1 MDNIWEKL
9 DYMQTTGNTEQYM
22 HNDKSSVD
30 AVNASS
36 DILTI
41 VADQNLNLSIA
52 CGNTN
57 ENKHRKDFV
66 DQFVIPKKIIDYG
79 LLSSLKEDSRE
90 YQHEVLPSIVRSFRY
105 GQSKSRYRYSKPYLV
120 QNKRLEEQF
129 HERKREFRQ
138 AGYSDKEIKE
148 SYGFLYV
155 SEEQNIEQICG
166 DGLKVGNLK
175 SSCLGHADMGVQLC
189 KHADVI
195 RPGSVSSKYSGYLV
209 IFKVIKGKVKQVVEN
224 HTNIPLEPTPN
235 YDCHLVASSDSS
247 SNHAALFNSSQ
258 IYAYEYGEE
267 SICEIPRQVMPF
279 AVVKFLFTPKSN
291 SRTNTN
297 TVAQSTSSRT
307 SASLGPMASSVKDAG
322 ETYIV
327 WNGALTVKGMHA
339 CNINMVSSASWFKPA
354 KLGTDIDITHKLE
367 ASKVK
372 QKYLKH
378 TGKLAKNCE
387 NHSGNYYINIC
398 ELHPSKPGIKG
409 HFQKIMNYLGKH
421 DCIAVQKLEDVI
433 LLLLTQ
439 GQLSYQLGLS
449 QPHKYPVVLYC
460 LFLSRNSRKKNSG
473 SEEEDDKDKEKEGES
488 NSLEDKSKVEEKQVA
503 CVKTVKDL
511 GGENSTVCDMELCDS
526 GESNIAVSLPIVQ
539 LSSPCHQIVSTSKS
553 PSVCIGNTLFESP
566 TSLGTKDSENDSP
579 KLDKICPTKVTPE
592 ILKLPPDYPY
602 KKNKDSVSIL
612 KHLNTSFGRTN
623 ENYVV
628 ATVWDNGKPTSGQ
641 MTPVR
646 EGETTPI
653 RFVSP
658 PTPGTPT
665 LDERQLM
672 HYYTS
677 PLEKSQDDPNNNRDI
692 SSIEFNPSPHLDR
705 AFDRSQLASPEQ
717 RSRVPPQPPTLNLEE
732 SIAREST
739 DEPTCPHLEKEE
751 VNYKSL
757 ALEEKSPPV
766 SKDQSQLIL
775 PCLTSHS
782 LQLDK
787 SNNSSSILPQP
798 RNESESCQNRQSE
811 ENLYSKSPEIQCQ
824 SLDKSL
830 CITSSHS
837 PVSLKCI
844 PLPSCETAI
853 SSDVF
858 SSDIPS
864 VSTNSDTDS
873 VHSPGICEP
882 ISTVGQSNSPLKF
895 RTTPPQFIQSPT
907 SQVLSPPP
915 YHTSPRLPTIY
926 QLAFQSTIS
935 RAPIMYSPPS
945 YNTYPPRHWSPLGY
959 QQHCYNYNRMSTPM
973 RPSGYYEPRMAW
985 PPWDLSPPRPLMYS
999 PPYQHRKPSLLG
1011 VAPQGVQP
1019 WSSRPLLPLIGNV
1032 DSVRSRLQV
1041 NPAPSC
1047 PFNANSQQETN
1058 SSMMKTLQQNT
1069 SKEMSAQSLKPGQ
1082 NANEIGHQSQP
1093 QTVSTKFTVPAAV
1106 ISPIKPVT
1114 LEVGVLKP
1122 LVPYTDTENN
1132 CISEP
1137 LVPYTDISEEVVICK
1152 PLVPY
1157 TDVGNDVVQ
1166 SIETVNH
1173 TQELLQNCI
1182 ELNRE
1187 NTEPSRELVDGHVG
1201 SDFIGI
1207 SDGELPTE
1215 TSIASNKSLDKYE
1228 NGFMTKPP
1236 KSSLIQQVKIK
1247 DDFRVQEKAHE
1258 LHSILKR
1265 SPRLIMTSVVG
1276 KGYDYAPK
1284 IDFTEEL
1291 SMKQEP
1297 VDDTI
1302 DNIIQ
1307 FLDFDSKSPGTSKV
1321 DKSGNDMNSSNKKSA
1336 KKGYGQKQPH
1346 TVTNK
1351 DVENMRKLLNDTL
1364 ERTSPKK
1371 KSSGDCKKT
1380 RRQSSE
1386 NCLDKAVDS
1395 QMNSQNIA
1403 SKSVK
1408 GSLKHPLSENSS
1420 DVACKKIKLET
1431 DRDRIPVLGSVQAM
1445 EITTCSD
1452 SSDLELIESQPPPFI
1467 DLTSPIVDLTESP
1480 SPIRIVRTVTGYV
1493 VEKSCKTKLIVDTDS
1508 GMKLKKSNISSRLY
1522 DTEKDNQISN
1532 KNLLTEKEGNMKD
1545 SDSKT
1550 KAKTSSNGEI
1560 KVKCSENLK
1569 YGSKNEQK
1577 SGTENIKQSVNKL
1590 DSRLRNPEKTS
1601 GEREN
1606 KRENSALNLKK
1617 TDKSVEKCKTSDL
1630 EKKENPRELSASDSQ
1645 KTDKDCEKSKL
1656 SEGSKTI
1663 GKDDK
1668 ESNLKK
1674 KNISIE
1680 ISKSQSENKELSEV
1694 KTTSEL
1700 KKKEKSNIAFS
1711 LGSIVSEMRK
1721 NERSEEKD
1729 KLPLDNK
1736 ENANTIVK
1744 PVVKNRNKSPKNLQ
1758 KELEFN
1764 SASGEKI
1771 DDKNRTDK
1779 SKVIKELSNK
1789 TSSNKDDK
1797 QQVNV
1802 GNKEKSSNKS
1812 LSTSERHKHRDSS
1825 LTSDSSHERDNRKS
1839 SSKSNSEELSKK
1851 TRWDI
1856 VMKDLDYD
1864 TQNRVSRKRKDSE
1877 SDSDARSSR
1886 KGSPPVMYV
1895 SGKKSKS
1902 KRSSSGKKFSTPSKK
1917 TASKSRTASPSP
1929 SKQKS
1934 VFDYGL
1940 LPRKEWE
1947 FKIPK
1952 KSTNA
1957 KDDKQ
1962 TSGKMSSNK
1971 REESTSSKS
1980 PSIYNGKEN
1989 DYKSNTETARDSN
2002 KISEKGK
2009 HSSRKSSSIG
2019 DKEPFRLFGKEE
2031 NKNSKGFKEKVKPCK
2046 SSVVQTTVPRSKDV
2060 GSIMQMIR
2068 SNVLNKDNK
2077 KNIDDFT
2084 VYSPS
2089 DSLTDNQSE
2098 VTSGSTEETAQ
2109 DLMDIMDGK
2118 VPLEIIDEVG
2128 TDTDSMLDNS
2138 SFNISNEYAKDLNS
2152 AIPGVYGSKTK
2163 HLSGDIL
2170 KSKSITNVD
2179 VANITDTQKDM
2190 KKDSP
2195 LIYQFENTHM
2205 RDLNDN
2211 LVTSAGQN
2219 LNASTLPEKSTSSNL
2234 GSFGVSTLSTNRPVG
2249 VIDPLDD
2256 LDFYIPSVNRKV
2268 EEVNN
2273 GKQMRITV
2281 KNDCPLNKT
2290 VLGYSLV
2297 ELIKTCLHGK
2307 QEDMR
2312 IVNLQESIIQRSV
2325 NLTLHKLNIA
2335 ATLERTVDK
2344 NDAAPIIEEE
2354 PSKAV
2359 LKKEEELI
2367 PGLGDLH
2374 DLEEAI
2380 HTSFNEEDSENNE
2393 DKAKTTEV
2401 LKCDQV
2407 VATEATKSLQSLKK
2421 GDTVKNIEISPIRG
2435 PESKKSVP
2443 EPKRTHKEQSK
2454 ENSNRGPIRSAVSK
2468 AHRQDRQHHPYS
2480 RKEKH
2485 YKAGWSFDISYTL
2498 QDIMENLTTS
2508 SYKDRKNMSTPNSR
2522 RPRFSNYRFRR
2533 SEVPEFLPDE
2543 REDNYLTEEAI
2554 PDFVERKKKAE
2565 MLDNMSTVGGEDEP
2579 FSVEQTMYD
2588 RETEPP
2594 RESHREHSR
2603 ETEPSRKSH
2612 REHSRETEP
2621 PRESHRE
2628 HSRETEPSRESHREH
2643 SRETEPSRESHR
2655 EHSRET
2661 EPPRESHRDHT
2672 RETEPPRES
2681 HRDQS
2686 REQSREDSRSRNVS
2700 RQLNKEESK
2709 DKKTDHHD
2717 DDDIQYLGTES
2728 SQQNWQNQ
2736 VKDFL
2741 GQCASK
2747 SPKKKRSRRFRKRK
2761 R

>member
-9 DYMQTTGNTEQYM
+9 DYIKTTGNTEQYM
-22 HNDKSSVD
+22 HNGNSLVD
-30 AVNASS
+30 AVNTSS
-36 DILTI
+36 DILTL

-66 DQFVIPKKIIDYG
+66 DQFVIPKKINDYG

-90 YQHEVLPSIVRSFRY
+90 YQHEVLPSIVRSYRY
-105 GQSKSRYRYSKPYLV
+105 EQSKSQYRYSKPYLV

-195 RPGSVSSKYSGYLV
+195 RPGSVSSKYNGYLI
-209 IFKVIKGKVKQVVEN
+209 IFKVMKGKVKQVVEN

-235 YDCHLVASSDSS
+235 YDCHLVASADSS
-247 SNHAALFNSSQ
+247 LNHAALFNSSQ

-279 AVVKFLFTPKSN
+279 AVVTFLFTPKSML
-291 SRTNTN
+291 RTNTN

-307 SASLGPMASSVKDAG
+307 SASSRPLASSGREAA

-378 TGKLAKNCE
+378 TGKLTKNCE
-387 NHSGNYYINIC
+387 NHSGSYYINVC
-398 ELHPSKPGIKG
+398 ELHPSKPGIKS

-473 SEEEDDKDKEKEGES
+473 SEEEDDKDKEGES
-488 NSLEDKSKVEEKQVA
+488 DSLTDKVEEKQVA
-503 CVKTVKDL
+503 CVKTVKD
-511 GGENSTVCDMELCDS
+511 GKGDNSTVCDMELCDS
-526 GESNIAVSLPIVQ
+526 GESNIAVSLPIEQ
-539 LSSPCHQIVSTSKS
+539 LSSPSHQIVSKSKS
-553 PSVCIGNTLFESP
+553 PSISIGNTLFESP
-566 TSLGTKDSENDSP
+566 TSFGTKDSENDSP

-602 KKNKDSVSIL
+602 KKTKDSVSIL
-612 KHLNTSFGRTN
+612 KHLNTSFGRTH

-641 MTPVR
+641 STPVR

-677 PLEKSQDDPNNNRDI
+677 PLEKSQEDPNNNRDI

-705 AFDRSQLASPEQ
+705 AFARSLQVTSEQ
-717 RSRVPPQPPTLNLEE
+717 CSRVTPKPPTLHLEE
-732 SIAREST
+732 SIARDST

-751 VNYKSL
+751 DNYESSTS
-757 ALEEKSPPV
+757 EEKSPPV
-766 SKDQSQLIL
+766 SKDQSQIIH
-775 PCLTSHS
+775 PCLTTNS

-787 SNNSSSILPQP
+787 SNNSSSVLPQP
-798 RNESESCQNRQSE
+798 GNESESCQNIQSE
-811 ENLYSKSPEIQCQ
+811 ENLYSKSPEIPNQ

-853 SSDVF
+853 SSDVL
-858 SSDIPS
+858 PL
-864 VSTNSDTDS
+864 VSTNSDTNS
-873 VHSPGICEP
+873 VHSPETCEP

-915 YHTSPRLPTIY
+915 PYHTSPRLPTIY

-945 YNTYPPRHWSPLGY
+945 CNTYPQRHWSPLGY

-985 PPWDLSPPRPLMYS
+985 PPWELSPPRPLMHS

-1019 WSSRPLLPLIGNV
+1019 WSSRPLLPLPLIGNV
-1032 DSVRSRLQV
+1032 DSVRYRLQV

-1047 PFNANSQQETN
+1047 PFNTNSQQETD
-1058 SSMMKTLQQNT
+1058 SSMMKTQHQNT
-1069 SKEMSAQSLKPGQ
+1069 SNEMTAQSQMPGQ
-1082 NANEIGHQSQP
+1082 NANEIGHQRQP
-1093 QTVSTKFTVPAAV
+1093 QTLSNGPNLNSPNKFTVPANF

-1132 CISEP
+1132 CICEP

-1166 SIETVNH
+1166 SIATVNQ

-1182 ELNRE
+1182 APNSKE
-1187 NTEPSRELVDGHVG
+1187 TEPNKELVAGHVG
-1201 SDFIGI
+1201 SKFIRI
-1207 SDGELPTE
+1207 HDGEQLTE

-1228 NGFMTKPP
+1228 TGFMTKPP
-1236 KSSLIQQVKIK
+1236 KSSLLQQVKIK

-1265 SPRLIMTSVVG
+1265 SPRLIVSAGVG
-1276 KGYDYAPK
+1276 KGYNYAPK

-1307 FLDFDSKSPGTSKV
+1307 FLDFDSKSPGTSQV
-1321 DKSGNDMNSSNKKSA
+1321 NKSGIEMNSGNKKVNSSA
-1336 KKGYGQKQPH
+1336 KKGNGQKQPH

-1371 KSSGDCKKT
+1371 KSSGDCKNTK
-1380 RRQSSE
+1380 RQSGE
-1386 NCLDKAVDS
+1386 NCLDKVAES
-1395 QMNSQNIA
+1395 EKKSQNSA
-1403 SKSVK
+1403 SKQVK
-1408 GSLKHPLSENSS
+1408 GSLKHPLTENSPEEF
-1420 DVACKKIKLET
+1420 VACKKIKLET
-1431 DRDRIPVLGSVQAM
+1431 DKDKLPVLGSVQAM

-1467 DLTSPIVDLTESP
+1467 DLTSPVVDLTESP

-1493 VEKSCKTKLIVDTDS
+1493 VEKSCKTKLLVDTDS
-1508 GMKLKKSNISSRLY
+1508 NSEMKLKKSNISSRLY
-1522 DTEKDNQISN
+1522 DDNLKASN
-1532 KNLLTEKEGNMKD
+1532 
-1545 SDSKT
+1545 SKS
-1550 KAKTSSNGEI
+1550 KAQTSSHEET
-1560 KVKCSENLK
+1560 KVKCTEKLK
-1569 YGSKNEQK
+1569 YDSKNEDK
-1577 SGTENIKQSVNKL
+1577 SGTRNMKQSVNM
-1590 DSRLRNPEKTS
+1590 EKYTEELEKS
-1601 GEREN
+1601 KES
-1606 KRENSALNLKK
+1606 SALNLKK
-1617 TDKSVEKCKTSDL
+1617 TDKSVEKCKTGL
-1630 EKKENPRELSASDSQ
+1630 EKKEKLREISALEST
-1645 KTDKDCEKSKL
+1645 KTDKGCEKSKL
-1656 SEGSKTI
+1656 SEGGKTNSKN
-1663 GKDDK
+1663 DK
-1668 ESNLKK
+1668 GSDLKK
-1674 KNISIE
+1674 KNTSIE
-1680 ISKSQSENKELSEV
+1680 TSKSQSENKELSEV
-1694 KTTSEL
+1694 KTTSDL

-1744 PVVKNRNKSPKNLQ
+1744 PVVKNKNKFPKNLQ
-1758 KELEFN
+1758 KELELN
-1764 SASGEKI
+1764 SDSGEKI
-1771 DDKNRTDK
+1771 DEKNRADNSNFGMKVVTNSAEILEENHQTVKGKQNIDIKQKIHDK
-1779 SKVIKELSNK
+1779 SKVVKEPSDKTTCNK
-1789 TSSNKDDK
+1789 VDK
-1797 QQVNV
+1797 QQGQVNISTHNE
-1802 GNKEKSSNKS
+1802 NKEKSSNKS
-1812 LSTSERHKHRDSS
+1812 LLTSERHKHKDSS
-1825 LTSDSSHERDNRKS
+1825 LTADNSNERDYRKS
-1839 SSKSNSEELSKK
+1839 SSKSKSEELSKK

-1864 TQNRVSRKRKDSE
+1864 TKNRVSRKRKDSE

-1902 KRSSSGKKFSTPSKK
+1902 KRSSSGKRFSTPSKK
-1917 TASKSRTASPSP
+1917 TAAKSRTASPSP

-1962 TSGKMSSNK
+1962 PSGKMSSKN

-1980 PSIYNGKEN
+1980 SSIYNGKEN
-1989 DYKSNTETARDSN
+1989 DHQSSIETGRDSN
-2002 KISEKGK
+2002 KKLEKEK
-2009 HSSRKSSSIG
+2009 HSSRKSNSIG
-2019 DKEPFRLFGKEE
+2019 EKEPFRLFGKEE
-2031 NKNSKGFKEKVKPCK
+2031 NKDSKGFKVKPCK
-2046 SSVVQTTVPRSKDV
+2046 PTVVQTTVPHSKDV

-2077 KNIDDFT
+2077 KNMDDFS

-2089 DSLTDNQSE
+2089 DCLTDNQSE

-2128 TDTDSMLDNS
+2128 TDTDSILDNS

-2163 HLSGDIL
+2163 HLSGDVL
-2170 KSKSITNVD
+2170 KSKSVTNVD
-2179 VANITDTQKDM
+2179 VSNITDTTKDM

-2195 LIYQFENTHM
+2195 VIYQLENTHM

-2219 LNASTLPEKSTSSNL
+2219 LNACTLPEKSTISNL
-2234 GSFGVSTLSTNRPVG
+2234 NSFPVSTSSTKRPVG

-2256 LDFYIPSVNRKV
+2256 LDFYIPSVDRKV

-2312 IVNLQESIIQRSV
+2312 IVNLQESIIQKSV

-2344 NDAAPIIEEE
+2344 NDAAPMIEEE

-2359 LKKEEELI
+2359 TKKEEDLI

-2374 DLEEAI
+2374 VLEEAI
-2380 HTSFNEEDSENNE
+2380 HNSFTEEDSENNE

-2407 VATEATKSLQSLKK
+2407 VVTEATKSLQSLKK

-2435 PESKKSVP
+2435 PESKKTVP
-2443 EPKRTHKEQSK
+2443 EPKRAHKEQSK
-2454 ENSNRGPIRSAVSK
+2454 ENSNRGPIRSAVSR

-2485 YKAGWSFDISYTL
+2485 YKTGWSFDISYTL

-2565 MLDNMSTVGGEDEP
+2565 MLDNMSTAGGEDEP

-2603 ETEPSRKSH
+2603 ETES
-2612 REHSRETEP
+2612 
-2621 PRESHRE
+2621 
-2628 HSRETEPSRESHREH
+2628 
-2643 SRETEPSRESHR
+2643 
-2655 EHSRET
+2655 
-2661 EPPRESHRDHT
+2661 PRESHRDH
-2672 RETEPPRES
+2672 
-2681 HRDQS
+2681 
-2686 REQSREDSRSRNVS
+2686 SREDSRSRKLPKA
-2700 RQLNKEESK
+2700 R
-2709 DKKTDHHD
+2709 
-2717 DDDIQYLGTES
+2717 YL
-2728 SQQNWQNQ
+2728 
-2736 VKDFL
+2736 
-2741 GQCASK
+2741 
-2747 SPKKKRSRRFRKRK
+2747 KR
-2761 R
+2761 

>member
-9 DYMQTTGNTEQYM
+9 DYIKTT
-22 HNDKSSVD
+22 
-30 AVNASS
+30 
-36 DILTI
+36 
-41 VADQNLNLSIA
+41 
-52 CGNTN
+52 
-57 ENKHRKDFV
+57 
-66 DQFVIPKKIIDYG
+66 G

-90 YQHEVLPSIVRSFRY
+90 YQHEVLPSIVRSYRY
-105 GQSKSRYRYSKPYLV
+105 EQSKSQYRYSKPYLV

-195 RPGSVSSKYSGYLV
+195 RPGSVSSKYNGYLI
-209 IFKVIKGKVKQVVEN
+209 IFKVMKGKVKQVVEN

-235 YDCHLVASSDSS
+235 YDCHLVASADSS
-247 SNHAALFNSSQ
+247 LNHAALFNSSQ

-279 AVVKFLFTPKSN
+279 AVVTFLFTPKSML
-291 SRTNTN
+291 RTNTN

-307 SASLGPMASSVKDAG
+307 SASSRPLASSGREAA

-378 TGKLAKNCE
+378 TGKLTKNCE
-387 NHSGNYYINIC
+387 NHSGSYYINVC
-398 ELHPSKPGIKG
+398 ELHPSKPGIKS

-473 SEEEDDKDKEKEGES
+473 SEEEDDKDKEGES
-488 NSLEDKSKVEEKQVA
+488 DSLTDKVEEKQVA
-503 CVKTVKDL
+503 CVKTVKD
-511 GGENSTVCDMELCDS
+511 GKGDNSTVCDMELCDS
-526 GESNIAVSLPIVQ
+526 GESNIAVSLPIEQ
-539 LSSPCHQIVSTSKS
+539 LSSPSHQIVSKSKS
-553 PSVCIGNTLFESP
+553 PSISIGNTLFESP
-566 TSLGTKDSENDSP
+566 TSFGTKDSENDSP

-602 KKNKDSVSIL
+602 KKTKDSVSIL
-612 KHLNTSFGRTN
+612 KHLNTSFGRTH

-641 MTPVR
+641 STPVR

-677 PLEKSQDDPNNNRDI
+677 PLEKSQEDPNNNRDI

-705 AFDRSQLASPEQ
+705 AFARSLQVTSEQ
-717 RSRVPPQPPTLNLEE
+717 CSRVTPKPPTLHLEE
-732 SIAREST
+732 SIARDST

-751 VNYKSL
+751 DNYESSTS
-757 ALEEKSPPV
+757 EEKSPPV
-766 SKDQSQLIL
+766 SKDQSQIIH
-775 PCLTSHS
+775 PCLTTNS

-787 SNNSSSILPQP
+787 SNNSSSVLPQP
-798 RNESESCQNRQSE
+798 GNESESCQNIQSE
-811 ENLYSKSPEIQCQ
+811 ENLYSKSPEIPNQ

-853 SSDVF
+853 SSDVL
-858 SSDIPS
+858 PL
-864 VSTNSDTDS
+864 VSTNSDTNS
-873 VHSPGICEP
+873 VHSPETCEP

-915 YHTSPRLPTIY
+915 PYHTSPRLPTIY

-945 YNTYPPRHWSPLGY
+945 CNTYPQRHWSPLGY

-985 PPWDLSPPRPLMYS
+985 PPWELSPPRPLMHS

-1019 WSSRPLLPLIGNV
+1019 WSSRPLLPLPLIGNV
-1032 DSVRSRLQV
+1032 DSVRYRLQV

-1047 PFNANSQQETN
+1047 PFNTNSQQETD
-1058 SSMMKTLQQNT
+1058 SSMMKTQHQNT
-1069 SKEMSAQSLKPGQ
+1069 SNEMTAQSQMPGQ
-1082 NANEIGHQSQP
+1082 NANEIGHQRQP
-1093 QTVSTKFTVPAAV
+1093 QTLSNGPNLNSPNKFTVPANF

-1132 CISEP
+1132 CICEP

-1166 SIETVNH
+1166 SIATVNQ

-1182 ELNRE
+1182 APNSKE
-1187 NTEPSRELVDGHVG
+1187 TEPNKELVAGHVG
-1201 SDFIGI
+1201 SKFIRI
-1207 SDGELPTE
+1207 HDGEQLTE

-1228 NGFMTKPP
+1228 TGFMTKPP
-1236 KSSLIQQVKIK
+1236 KSSLLQQVKIK

-1265 SPRLIMTSVVG
+1265 SPRLIVSAGVG
-1276 KGYDYAPK
+1276 KGYNYAPK

-1307 FLDFDSKSPGTSKV
+1307 FLDFDSKSPGTSQV
-1321 DKSGNDMNSSNKKSA
+1321 NKSGIEMNSGNKKVNSSA
-1336 KKGYGQKQPH
+1336 KKGNGQKQPH

-1371 KSSGDCKKT
+1371 KSSGDCKNTK
-1380 RRQSSE
+1380 RQSGE
-1386 NCLDKAVDS
+1386 NCLDKVAES
-1395 QMNSQNIA
+1395 EKKSQNSA
-1403 SKSVK
+1403 SKQVK
-1408 GSLKHPLSENSS
+1408 GSLKHPLTENSPEEF
-1420 DVACKKIKLET
+1420 VACKKIKLET
-1431 DRDRIPVLGSVQAM
+1431 DKDKLPVLGSVQAM

-1467 DLTSPIVDLTESP
+1467 DLTSPVVDLTESP

-1493 VEKSCKTKLIVDTDS
+1493 VEKSCKTKLLVDTDS
-1508 GMKLKKSNISSRLY
+1508 NSEMKLKKSNISSRLY
-1522 DTEKDNQISN
+1522 DDNLKASN
-1532 KNLLTEKEGNMKD
+1532 
-1545 SDSKT
+1545 SKS
-1550 KAKTSSNGEI
+1550 KAQTSSHEET
-1560 KVKCSENLK
+1560 KVKCTEKLK
-1569 YGSKNEQK
+1569 YDSKNEDK
-1577 SGTENIKQSVNKL
+1577 SGTRNMKQSVNM
-1590 DSRLRNPEKTS
+1590 EKYTEELEKS
-1601 GEREN
+1601 KES
-1606 KRENSALNLKK
+1606 SALNLKK
-1617 TDKSVEKCKTSDL
+1617 TDKSVEKCKTGL
-1630 EKKENPRELSASDSQ
+1630 EKKEKLREISALEST
-1645 KTDKDCEKSKL
+1645 KTDKGCEKSKL
-1656 SEGSKTI
+1656 SEGGKTNSKN
-1663 GKDDK
+1663 DK
-1668 ESNLKK
+1668 GSDLKK
-1674 KNISIE
+1674 KNTSIE
-1680 ISKSQSENKELSEV
+1680 TSKSQSENKELSEV
-1694 KTTSEL
+1694 KTTSDL

-1744 PVVKNRNKSPKNLQ
+1744 PVVKNKNKFPKNLQ
-1758 KELEFN
+1758 KELELN
-1764 SASGEKI
+1764 SDSGEKI
-1771 DDKNRTDK
+1771 DEKNRADNSNFGMKVVTNSAEILEENHQTVKGKQNIDIKQKIHDK
-1779 SKVIKELSNK
+1779 SKVVKEPSDKTTCNK
-1789 TSSNKDDK
+1789 VDK
-1797 QQVNV
+1797 QQGQVNISTHNE
-1802 GNKEKSSNKS
+1802 NKEKSSNKS
-1812 LSTSERHKHRDSS
+1812 LLTSERHKHKDSS
-1825 LTSDSSHERDNRKS
+1825 LTADNSNERDYRKS
-1839 SSKSNSEELSKK
+1839 SSKSKSEELSKK

-1864 TQNRVSRKRKDSE
+1864 TKNRVSRKRKDSE

-1902 KRSSSGKKFSTPSKK
+1902 KRSSSGKRFSTPSKK
-1917 TASKSRTASPSP
+1917 TAAKSRTASPSP

-1962 TSGKMSSNK
+1962 PSGKMSSKN

-1980 PSIYNGKEN
+1980 SSIYNGKEN
-1989 DYKSNTETARDSN
+1989 DHQSSIETGRDSN
-2002 KISEKGK
+2002 KKLEKEK
-2009 HSSRKSSSIG
+2009 HSSRKSNSIG
-2019 DKEPFRLFGKEE
+2019 EKEPFRLFGKEE
-2031 NKNSKGFKEKVKPCK
+2031 NKDSKGFKVKPCK
-2046 SSVVQTTVPRSKDV
+2046 PTVVQTTVPHSKDV

-2077 KNIDDFT
+2077 KNMDDFS

-2089 DSLTDNQSE
+2089 DCLTDNQSE

-2128 TDTDSMLDNS
+2128 TDTDSILDNS

-2163 HLSGDIL
+2163 HLSGDVL
-2170 KSKSITNVD
+2170 KSKSVTNVD
-2179 VANITDTQKDM
+2179 VSNITDTTKDM

-2195 LIYQFENTHM
+2195 VIYQLENTHM

-2219 LNASTLPEKSTSSNL
+2219 LNACTLPEKSTISNL
-2234 GSFGVSTLSTNRPVG
+2234 NSFPVSTSSTKRPVG

-2256 LDFYIPSVNRKV
+2256 LDFYIPSVDRKV

-2312 IVNLQESIIQRSV
+2312 IVNLQESIIQKSV

-2344 NDAAPIIEEE
+2344 NDAAPMIEEE

-2359 LKKEEELI
+2359 TKKEEDLI

-2374 DLEEAI
+2374 VLEEAI
-2380 HTSFNEEDSENNE
+2380 HNSFTEEDSENNE

-2407 VATEATKSLQSLKK
+2407 VVTEATKSLQSLKK

-2435 PESKKSVP
+2435 PESKKTVP
-2443 EPKRTHKEQSK
+2443 EPKRAHKEQSK
-2454 ENSNRGPIRSAVSK
+2454 ENSNRGPIRSAVSR

-2485 YKAGWSFDISYTL
+2485 YKTGWSFDISYTL

-2565 MLDNMSTVGGEDEP
+2565 MLDNMSTAGGEDEP

-2603 ETEPSRKSH
+2603 ETES
-2612 REHSRETEP
+2612 
-2621 PRESHRE
+2621 
-2628 HSRETEPSRESHREH
+2628 
-2643 SRETEPSRESHR
+2643 
-2655 EHSRET
+2655 
-2661 EPPRESHRDHT
+2661 PRESHRDH
-2672 RETEPPRES
+2672 
-2681 HRDQS
+2681 
-2686 REQSREDSRSRNVS
+2686 SREDSRSMRNVS
-2700 RQLNKEESK
+2700 RQLNKEKSK
-2709 DKKTDHHD
+2709 DKKSDNHG

-2736 VKDFL
+2736 VEDFL

-2747 SPKKKRSRRFRKRK
+2747 SPKKKRSRRFKKRK